1 MGVWV
6 LFTEGGLGVH
16 KDAHKQKKVQV
27 QKKKK
32 KVHGLACKTRHLCTL
47 VNRVRR
53 PLV

>member
-32 KVHGLACKTRHLCTL
+32 KCMDSHVKLDIYAHWLI
-47 VNRVRR
+47 V
-53 PLV
+53 